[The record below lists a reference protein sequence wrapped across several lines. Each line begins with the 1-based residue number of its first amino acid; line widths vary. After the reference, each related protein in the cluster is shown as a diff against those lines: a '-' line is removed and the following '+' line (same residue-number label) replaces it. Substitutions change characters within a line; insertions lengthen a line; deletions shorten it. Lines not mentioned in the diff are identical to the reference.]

1 MAYLDDPRLLVIE
14 DRLRIVKNIVPVMSS
29 KGGVGKTLIASLM
42 ALISAENGLRTGLF
56 DLDITDPSAHIV
68 LGIDPSKTQP
78 IEEKGVIPP
87 KIHGIEFM
95 TVTYYSQENP
105 IPLRGFEVDNVIREL
120 LAITRWGELD
130 ILFIDTP
137 PGLSD
142 ESLDVLTYFRN
153 PKPIVVTT
161 PSPLSIRSVEKLLTV
176 LIEQGIDLLG
186 IIENMVLTET
196 SSNIYDLCRKFNV
209 RYIGK
214 IPYDPSIDSVLGN
227 INSIKN
233 TLFYRNLKEI
243 FKQIE
248 KMLIYDESI

>member
-14 DRLRIVKNIVPVMSS
+14 NRLRKVKNIIPVMSS
-29 KGGVGKTLIASLM
+29 KGGVGKTLIASLI

-68 LGIDPSKTQP
+68 LGIDPSKIQP
-78 IEEKGVIPP
+78 IEEKGIIPP
-87 KIHGIEFM
+87 EIHGIKFM

-142 ESLDVLTYFRN
+142 ESLDVLAYFRN
-153 PKPIVVTT
+153 PKPLVVTT
-161 PSPLSIRSVEKLLTV
+161 SSPLSIKSVEKLLTL
-176 LIEQGIDLLG
+176 LIEQDINILG
-186 IIENMVLTET
+186 IIENMVLRENDDI
-196 SSNIYDLCRKFNV
+196 SNLCR
-209 RYIGK
+209 RYNIRYLGK
-214 IPYDPSIDSVLGN
+214 IAYDPYIDNVLGD

-233 TLFYRNLKEI
+233 TQFYRDLRKTFDLI
-243 FKQIE
+243 R
-248 KMLIYDESI
+248 KMLIQHESV

>member
-1 MAYLDDPRLLVIE
+1 MTYTDDPRLLVIE
-14 DRLRIVKNIVPVMSS
+14 DRLKSVRSIVPVMSS
-29 KGGVGKTLIASLM
+29 KGGVGKTLIASLL
-42 ALISAENGLRTGLF
+42 ALISVENGLRTGLL
-56 DLDITDPSAHIV
+56 DLDITDPSTHIV
-68 LGIDPSKTQP
+68 LGIDPSKIQP
-78 IEEKGVIPP
+78 VEEKGVIPP

-95 TVTYYSQENP
+95 TITYYSQENP

-120 LAITRWGELD
+120 LAITRWGELN

-176 LIEQGIDLLG
+176 LIEQGIDILG
-186 IIENMVLTET
+186 IIENMVLAET
-196 SSNIYDLCRKFNV
+196 SSNIYSLCRKFDV

-214 IPYDPSIDSVLGN
+214 ISYDPSIDGVLGD
-227 INSIKN
+227 IASIKN
-233 TLFYRNLKEI
+233 TLFYKDLKEV

-248 KMLIYDESI
+248 KALI

>member
-1 MAYLDDPRLLVIE
+1 MTYTDDPRLLVIE
-14 DRLRIVKNIVPVMSS
+14 DRLKSVRSIVPVMSS
-29 KGGVGKTLIASLM
+29 KGGVGKTLVASLL
-42 ALISAENGLRTGLF
+42 ALISVENGLRTGLL
-56 DLDITDPSAHIV
+56 DLDITDPSTHIV
-68 LGIDPSKTQP
+68 LGIDPSKIQP
-78 IEEKGVIPP
+78 VEEKGVIPP

-95 TVTYYSQENP
+95 TITYYSQENP

-120 LAITRWGELD
+120 LAITRWGELN

-176 LIEQGIDLLG
+176 LIEQEIDILG
-186 IIENMVLTET
+186 IIENMVLAET
-196 SSNIYDLCRKFNV
+196 SSNIYSLCRKFDV

-214 IPYDPSIDSVLGN
+214 ISYDPSIDSVLGD
-227 INSIKN
+227 IASIKN
-233 TLFYRNLKEI
+233 TLFYKDLKEV

-248 KMLIYDESI
+248 KALI